1 MDQDKKDK
9 DELKIMNKKLAQ
21 SLENVS
27 VHLSEI
33 MKKVLNLT
41 VLVQDNV
48 QEISRLKEENK
59 QLKSHVERIDNDVEM
74 CMYEQSSAKAEIS
87 KLKSHTSDRAI
98 VPQLVRVVGVDPFED
113 GDTDV
118 DGDEDNV
125 PHFVDYRSE
134 TLCGGAQAAAP
145 TDAVLDPVPSPAPAP
160 APAPAPS
167 RAPEAASDIINGPV
181 YLSAGHPVLTTVSLD
196 DQNVPSAEQDYANA
210 LNHATIQENFDRLNK
225 FKEQMLN
232 EKLNRC
238 IIISNIILNKQ
249 EIHTIRSNFWLN
261 IKKLLSWLSLDFIL
275 YESKGVKLFKSGCI
289 RIEYPDVWTA
299 KNAIAKI
306 IRHIKWLRQRR
317 EDLSDREE
325 IALKIKFTRCTPP
338 KFNQQ
343 RRVLSKIGNEMK
355 KNKEIQFFDFAII
368 NSRLIL
374 KTYNKDNG
382 YRFYDENGPAGIP
395 GRDERIIYN
404 QNHSGT
410 NPQTWNLAAT
420 REREL
425 TEQ

>member
-1 MDQDKKDK
+1 
-9 DELKIMNKKLAQ
+9 
-21 SLENVS
+21 
-27 VHLSEI
+27 
-33 MKKVLNLT
+33 
-41 VLVQDNV
+41 
-48 QEISRLKEENK
+48 
-59 QLKSHVERIDNDVEM
+59 
-74 CMYEQSSAKAEIS
+74 
-87 KLKSHTSDRAI
+87 
-98 VPQLVRVVGVDPFED
+98 
-113 GDTDV
+113 
-118 DGDEDNV
+118 
-125 PHFVDYRSE
+125 
-134 TLCGGAQAAAP
+134 
-145 TDAVLDPVPSPAPAP
+145 
-160 APAPAPS
+160 
-167 RAPEAASDIINGPV
+167 
-181 YLSAGHPVLTTVSLD
+181 
-196 DQNVPSAEQDYANA
+196 
-210 LNHATIQENFDRLNK
+210 
-225 FKEQMLN
+225 MLN

-343 RRVLSKIGNEMK
+343 RRVLSKMGNDMK
-355 KNKEIQFFDFAII
+355 RNKEIQFFDYVII
-368 NSRLIL
+368 NSKLIL

-382 YRFYDENGPAGIP
+382 YRFYDENGPAAIP
-395 GRDERIIYN
+395 GRNERIIYN
-404 QNHSGT
+404 ASHSGT

-420 REREL
+420 RE
-425 TEQ
+425 T

>member
-1 MDQDKKDK
+1 MEHEEPDN
-9 DELKIMNKKLAQ
+9 IKKLAE

-33 MKKVLNLT
+33 MKKVLKLT

-59 QLKSHVERIDNDVEM
+59 QLKSHVEKIDNDIEM

-87 KLKSHTSDRAI
+87 QLKSHTSDRAN
-98 VPQLVRVVGVDPFED
+98 VPQLVRVVGVED
-113 GDTDV
+113 VPQFGDTDLC
-118 DGDEDNV
+118 GDEDNV
-125 PHFVDYRSE
+125 PHFVDFWENSRSE
-134 TLCGGAQAAAP
+134 TPCSGGAQAAAP
-145 TDAVLDPVPSPAPAP
+145 SDAGLDPVPARAPARAP

-167 RAPEAASDIINGPV
+167 RAPDAASDIIN
-181 YLSAGHPVLTTVSLD
+181 ASLD
-196 DQNVPSAEQDYANA
+196 NDIAPSADQDNVDPQNYAI
-210 LNHATIQENFDRLNK
+210 IQENVDRLNK
-225 FKEQMLN
+225 FKEQILN

-238 IIISNIILNKQ
+238 IIISNIIFNKQ
-249 EIHTIRSNFWLN
+249 EINTIRSNFWLN

-275 YESKGVKLFKSGCI
+275 YESKGVKLYKSGCI

-299 KNAIAKI
+299 KNSIAKI

-355 KNKEIQFFDFAII
+355 KNKVIQFFDFVII

-404 QNHSGT
+404 ANHSGT